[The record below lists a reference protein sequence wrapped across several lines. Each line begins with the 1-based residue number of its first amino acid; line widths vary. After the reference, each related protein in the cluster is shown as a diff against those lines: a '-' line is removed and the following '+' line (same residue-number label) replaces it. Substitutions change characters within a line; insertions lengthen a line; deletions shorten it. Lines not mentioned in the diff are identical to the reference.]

1 MEAIAKDGH
10 GRGRVRER
18 LLYVASV
25 VTYIV
30 ITLFTKRLLTWNLA
44 MLYFIVTIDLLPRLY
59 RRIRSGGSLR
69 PVERQAEL

>member
-1 MEAIAKDGH
+1 MDAIAKDGH
-10 GRGRVRER
+10 GRRRVRQR

-59 RRIRSGGSLR
+59 RRIRHGSSMAPDGTAR
-69 PVERQAEL
+69 